1 MQNTFKLA
9 ALALTVSLGI
19 ASCGGQTPPDT
30 GSKPNPGPVAEDPDP
45 GTTTPVTGGT
55 IARPADATA
64 ANEFI
69 ITGERA
75 KALARSLGLGVKLDA
90 DRGSVRAVM
99 AAQGIKAQAVED
111 EMRVLLSV
119 TRAKSGDNAGKKRA
133 TATFVWGNGKEK
145 IVPINKD
152 TPAITLDI
160 YPQATPANYK
170 RYEGNLNMEVKY
182 PDFQDKTTRSGP
194 YVLDTGAQC
203 ARLTFNFT
211 TAENTASG
219 NAYTPLLFN
228 NSSSPL
234 EVCEG
239 VSERNAEKVAL
250 EKYSDGLMYTE
261 GSVGAAPFA
270 FVSKDGVTALPTD
283 AAGLAAVAG
292 TDPAATVTTS
302 TLADFFAPL
311 VVMPA
316 GDSSTWTPDQKAQ
329 AAQAR
334 KYASLQ
340 KQFGYYYRETRV
352 YTVATSAGRED
363 IVLLG
368 LNGWGVGGL
377 KTIRFK

>member
-1 MQNTFKLA
+1 MNTLKLS

-19 ASCGGQTPPDT
+19 ASCNGPSAPQPDT
-30 GSKPNPGPVAEDPDP
+30 KKPTDDPA
-45 GTTTPVTGGT
+45 TTAPVTGGT
-55 IARPADATA
+55 IAKPADATA

-69 ITGERA
+69 VTGERA
-75 KALARSLGLGVKLDA
+75 KMLGQALGVNLDA
-90 DRGSVRAVM
+90 DRGSARAVM
-99 AAQGIKAQAVED
+99 AQGLKAQAVED

-145 IVPINKD
+145 VIPINKD
-152 TPAITLDI
+152 TDALTLDI
-160 YPQATPANYK
+160 YPQATPNDYK
-170 RYEGNLNMEVKY
+170 RYTGSLNMEVKY
-182 PDFQDKTTRSGP
+182 PDFQDKTTRSGS
-194 YVLDTGAQC
+194 YVADTGAMC
-203 ARLTFNFT
+203 AKLSFNFT
-211 TAENTASG
+211 TAEASVSG
-219 NAYTPLLFN
+219 SPYTPLLFN

-250 EKYSDGLMYTE
+250 EKYADGLMYQE
-261 GSVGAAPFA
+261 SSVGAAPFT

-283 AAGLAAVAG
+283 AASLAAALG
-292 TDPAATVTTS
+292 TDAGATVTVS
-302 TLADFFAPL
+302 SLDDFFAPL
-311 VVMPA
+311 TVLPA
-316 GDSSTWTPDQKAQ
+316 GESKEWTPEQKAD
-329 AAQAR
+329 AAKAR
-334 KYASLQ
+334 KFASLQ
-340 KQFGYYYRETRV
+340 KQFGYYYRDVKV

>member
-1 MQNTFKLA
+1 MRTPLKMALVSVTLA
-9 ALALTVSLGI
+9 LGI
-19 ASCGGQTPPDT
+19 ASCGGQNPPAAQQPTPGEEPI
-30 GSKPNPGPVAEDPDP
+30 
-45 GTTTPVTGGT
+45 TTTPVTGGT
-55 IARPADATA
+55 IPKPADATA

-69 ITGERA
+69 ITGVRA
-75 KALARSLGLGVKLDA
+75 KMLAQSLGMDTESGVQTVSA
-90 DRGSVRAVM
+90 RGGLS
-99 AAQGIKAQAVED
+99 AQAQED

-145 IVPINKD
+145 IIPIDKD

-160 YPQATPANYK
+160 YPQATPTNYK
-170 RYEGNLNMEVKY
+170 RYEGSLNLEVKY

-219 NAYTPLLFN
+219 GAYSPLMFN
-228 NSSSPL
+228 NTAAPL

-239 VSERNAEKVAL
+239 VTERNAEKVAL
-250 EKYSDGLMYTE
+250 EKYSDGLMFDYQ
-261 GSVGAAPFA
+261 SVGAAPFT

-311 VVMPA
+311 TVMPA